1 MRENLHTVAPFYML
15 LMTHPWEQRSSSDKY
30 IHTAPAPPL
39 SIPACARPF
48 YFLFN
53 YAWFPV
59 INVRQTETDPPC
71 SLIACALE
79 ITWWCILSNRLWQI
93 PKTSTG
99 AAVKCLTWPFLLF
112 LKQAGVMCWQMSM
125 AWGRSEWSMFYQ
137 MQKKKKGFIKKR
149 KVKYLRKKKFMKTLS
164 FNDLNQ

>member
-39 SIPACARPF
+39 SIPGCARPF

-99 AAVKCLTWPFLLF
+99 AAVKRLTWPILLF
-112 LKQAGVMCWQMSM
+112 LKQAGVMCWQMYM
-125 AWGRSEWSMFYQ
+125 AWGRSEWSMFYH
-137 MQKKKKGFIKKR
+137 MQKTKNKKGFKKKKVF
-149 KVKYLRKKKFMKTLS
+149 
-164 FNDLNQ
+164 